1 VRPRPHRL
9 ATAAAA
15 LLCVAAAAGCAS
27 ASSSSS
33 GQSVPGSAPASTVTG
48 TSSASAAP
56 SRSGAAAAPPP
67 CATSSLRVKL
77 GTGDGYAG
85 GVNQPIDFTN
95 TSAAPCTLYGFPGV
109 SLVSGPSHT
118 QLGLAAK
125 RAHTVP
131 AKLVTLAPSATAHA
145 VLQIVDAFNF
155 PTATCRPAKATA
167 VRVYP
172 PNQTVPVYLPTTAP
186 GCTRPVATLYIT
198 PVQPGPA

>member
-1 VRPRPHRL
+1 
-9 ATAAAA
+9 
-15 LLCVAAAAGCAS
+15 
-27 ASSSSS
+27 
-33 GQSVPGSAPASTVTG
+33 
-48 TSSASAAP
+48 
-56 SRSGAAAAPPP
+56 
-67 CATSSLRVKL
+67 
-77 GTGDGYAG
+77 
-85 GVNQPIDFTN
+85 VNQPIDFTN